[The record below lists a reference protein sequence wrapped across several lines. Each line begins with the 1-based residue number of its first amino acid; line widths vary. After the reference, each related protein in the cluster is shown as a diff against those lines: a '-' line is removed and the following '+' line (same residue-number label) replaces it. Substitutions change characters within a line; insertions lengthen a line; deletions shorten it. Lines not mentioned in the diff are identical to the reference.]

1 MRGEPGIA
9 ALRPAARSMTTKNRK
24 VANCSKLFCR
34 LAAIVLVTFLPSACT
49 VQLVAP
55 YDSDLQ
61 QKASSMQAEVAAWD
75 LAMRGSAGTV
85 AADPRNPDVTA
96 TINKWRGEADAMLTL
111 AESNDPN
118 MVSCSDA
125 VKSTYAAIESGI
137 PANLRAAAAQASA
150 AATQANAATP
160 SGCEAGLVADLG
172 TGIDDIEKALKYCKV
187 SWVQDA
193 YFTALSQNRA
203 TAPSPPKAPTDADQT
218 KLTKSCLAEF
228 NAASQLPAAAAG
240 ARHGRA
246 VSTLLTTLQAIV
258 YVENRK
264 KAAEASK

>member
-1 MRGEPGIA
+1 MRGEPVIA
-9 ALRPAARSMTTKNRK
+9 ALRPAARSTAAKNPE
-24 VANCSKLFCR
+24 VMNCSKLFCR

-55 YDSDLQ
+55 YNSDLQ

-75 LAMRGSAGTV
+75 LAMRGSAGSV
-85 AADPRNPDVTA
+85 AAAPRNPDVIA

-137 PANLRAAAAQASA
+137 PANLRTAAQASA
-150 AATQANAATP
+150 PATQANAATP